1 MTTAATNPGVMTA
14 TQAGAGVAARSARC
28 FNFGAGPSVLPES
41 VIRQIQED
49 VWNYKGSGMGVL
61 EISHRAKHYD
71 QIVAEV
77 DKDIREI
84 GNIPANY
91 KVLFMTGGATSQSW
105 IVPANLLP
113 KGATADYLVTGHWA
127 EASFKDGQQYLQCHN
142 PTGSLHLAGSS
153 KDKNYSY
160 IPGDDELKFS
170 AKPAFVHMTTN
181 NTIYGTQWHRVPRVP
196 AGVPIIADASSDIFS
211 GPIDISKYGAV
222 YGGAQKNLGT
232 TGATFI
238 IIRDDLIAGANKDI
252 PRMVQ
257 YGLFAKDESRPNTP
271 PHFAIYT
278 VGLMAKWI
286 KSQGGLAALQRA
298 NQEKAGLIYAA
309 LDECAAFWSCHAR
322 KEDRS
327 LMNITFRAKGGEALD
342 DAFMK
347 LAKEHGCDGLKGHRS
362 TGGMRA
368 STYNA
373 FPREGCK
380 VLADLIRDFAKKH
393 G

>member
-1 MTTAATNPGVMTA
+1 M
-14 TQAGAGVAARSARC
+14 
-28 FNFGAGPSVLPES
+28 
-41 VIRQIQED
+41 
-49 VWNYKGSGMGVL
+49 
-61 EISHRAKHYD
+61 
-71 QIVAEV
+71 
-77 DKDIREI
+77 
-84 GNIPANY
+84 
-91 KVLFMTGGATSQSW
+91 
-105 IVPANLLP
+105 
-113 KGATADYLVTGHWA
+113 
-127 EASFKDGQQYLQCHN
+127 
-142 PTGSLHLAGSS
+142 
-153 KDKNYSY
+153 
-160 IPGDDELKFS
+160 KFS
-170 AKPAFVHMTTN
+170 DKPAYIHITTN
-181 NTIYGTQWHRVPRVP
+181 NTIYGTQWHRIPKVP

-211 GPIDISKYGAV
+211 APLDITKYGAL

-232 TGATFI
+232 TGATFV

-257 YGLFAKDESRPNTP
+257 YATYAKDESRPNTP

-286 KSQGGLAALQRA
+286 KSQGGLAALQKK

-309 LDECAAFWSCHAR
+309 LDECADFWACHSR

-342 DAFMK
+342 EKFMTE
-347 LAKEHGCDGLKGHRS
+347 AKAAGMDGLKGHRS

-373 FPREGCK
+373 FPRAGCE
-380 VLADLIRDFAKKH
+380 AIAQLIRDFAKKN